1 MRYKIN
7 TFLLLSAILSF
18 SVQSCKK
25 ENQQESLTKTDVQ
38 KTKDTL
44 TSESVSAGKNEK
56 DIQYIINVEKIDSVD
71 YYHFA
76 IKSTTTQLKLSK
88 ITDFNQARK
97 LLKGIVEFNDKSE
110 DGDQSAVK
118 KIHFRNG
125 KEYGNKNEYDY
136 HYFVA
141 YYPEEDILLCEGGHT
156 TDISFNLS
164 NGKETEET
172 GNPDYINFS
181 PKSEFRLNGHF
192 GGQECSSYFIQKK
205 IGNDYV
211 KIIQL
216 DEEFEK
222 LTKVWLCVV
231 SGAFWTDDNTL
242 YLTEGSNFEGPK
254 KYFKVKIIEK

>member
-1 MRYKIN
+1 MIKKAIA
-7 TFLLLSAILSF
+7 TTLLFLLILASCDKKSDNENLS
-18 SVQSCKK
+18 
-25 ENQQESLTKTDVQ
+25 QQEILKPKDSL
-38 KTKDTL
+38 
-44 TSESVSAGKNEK
+44 ESVSVQKQEN
-56 DIQYIINVEKIDSVD
+56 DIQYTINVEKIDSVQ
-71 YYHFA
+71 FNS
-76 IKSTTTQLKLSK
+76 IKKKTTQIKKNLNK
-88 ITDFNQARK
+88 ITDFNQAKK
-97 LLKGIVEFNDKSE
+97 LLKGIVEFNDNSE

-125 KEYGNKNEYDY
+125 KEYGNTNEYDY
-136 HYFVA
+136 YYFVA

-156 TDISFNLS
+156 TDISFNLK

-181 PKSEFRLNGHF
+181 PSQKFRLNGHF

-222 LTKVWLCVV
+222 LTKIRLCIV
-231 SGAFWTDDNTL
+231 SESFWTDHNTL

-254 KYFKVKIIEK
+254 KYFKVKIVEK